1 MKYKGSGNNI
11 FGSENFDPDFIE
23 YLYNLP
29 GEFLDEMFMAW
40 VMLKNNKGKIPII
53 DIDAIHKPKA
63 ITDEDITE
71 FYKYIKNGKI
81 DLTNLD
87 KDNK

>member
-1 MKYKGSGNNI
+1 MSYKGSGNNI
-11 FGSENFDPDFIE
+11 FGSENFDPEFIE

-29 GEFLDEMFMAW
+29 AEFLDEMFMAW
-40 VMLKNNKGKIPII
+40 VMLKNNKGKIPVI
-53 DIDAIHKPKA
+53 DIDAVHRPKPISNK
-63 ITDEDITE
+63 DISD
-71 FYKYIKNGKI
+71 FYNFIKNGKI

>member
-11 FGSENFDPDFIE
+11 FGSENFDPEFIE

-29 GEFLDEMFMAW
+29 AEFLEEMFMAW
-40 VMLKNNKGKIPII
+40 AVLRRNKGKIPVI
-53 DIDAIHKPKA
+53 DIDAVHRPKA
-63 ITDEDITE
+63 ISNKDIAE
-71 FYKYIKNGKI
+71 FNNFINNGKI

-87 KDNK
+87 KEQQ